1 MAGLKLRRG
10 AAFTLIELLV
20 VIAIIGVLV
29 GLLLPA
35 VQTAREASR
44 RAACQ
49 NKLKQLGLAVHNY
62 ADANKK
68 LPPGY
73 RFVIPPGT
81 ASPVFNTLRSS
92 GLGAWAWS
100 AFLLPYL
107 EESAIYDQHAASL
120 SDPAGM
126 APYPGSE
133 ANGLGARPAVF
144 SCPSDAELPI
154 QGRGNYGT
162 SNYVANYGA
171 HYENS
176 ALTTLGHHGGQGVG
190 YLITESWRW
199 GHLGVFHGN
208 SAYRWKDITDGTSS
222 TIMLGEVSQLDR
234 DWRYINYASEKQG
247 GGRWPCIHSQLKDD
261 GLLMR
266 DVHPDHPIN
275 TRFPDAMDWNYQ
287 HDGFGSL
294 HPGGAMF
301 VFCDGSTHFLDANID
316 SSSSLGTYQR
326 LGMRADGLPVGDY

>member
-1 MAGLKLRRG
+1 MTEIRRRSPAG
-10 AAFTLIELLV
+10 FTLIELLV

-35 VQTAREASR
+35 VQQAREAGR
-44 RAACQ
+44 RASCQ
-49 NKLKQLGLAVHNY
+49 NNLKQLGLAVHNY

-73 RFVIPPGT
+73 RFQIPPGT
-81 ASPVFNTLRSS
+81 ASPVNSTLRFS

-100 AFLLPYL
+100 AFLLPFL
-107 EESAIYDQHAASL
+107 EEGAIYDRHAASL
-120 SDPAGM
+120 SDPAGVG
-126 APYPGSE
+126 PTGGSA
-133 ANGLGARPAVF
+133 ANGLGTRPAVF
-144 SCPSDAELPI
+144 SCPSDAELPV
-154 QGRGNYGT
+154 QGMNGFGT

-171 HYENS
+171 HYGNS
-176 ALTTLGHHGGQGVG
+176 ALTTLGHHGGQQVG
-190 YLITESWRW
+190 YLITEGWTW
-199 GHLGVFHGN
+199 GHSGVFHGN

-222 TIMLGEVSQLDR
+222 TIMLGEVSHLDR
-234 DWRYINYASEKQG
+234 DWNKGRYG
-247 GGRWPCIHSQLKDD
+247 GLGGVAGNWACIPRQLKDD

-275 TRFPDAMDWNYQ
+275 TRFPDAMDWNHE

-301 VFCDGSTHFLDANID
+301 VFCDGSTHFLDENIE

>member
-35 VQTAREASR
+35 VQTAREAGR

-81 ASPVFNTLRSS
+81 TSPVFNTLRKS
-92 GLGAWAWS
+92 GIGAWAWS

-120 SDPAGM
+120 SDPAGV
-126 APYPGSE
+126 APTSGTV
-133 ANGLGARPAVF
+133 ANGLGTRPSVF
-144 SCPSDAELPI
+144 SCPSDAELPV
-154 QGRGNYGT
+154 QGINSYGT
-162 SNYVANYGA
+162 SNYLANYGG
-171 HYENS
+171 HYN
-176 ALTTLGHHGGQGVG
+176 ATTLVHHGGERVG
-190 YLITESWRW
+190 YLIKEKQHYS
-199 GHLGVFHGN
+199 HEGVFHGN
-208 SAYRWKDITDGTSS
+208 SAYQWKDITDGTSS
-222 TIMLGEVSQLDR
+222 TIMLGEVSHLDR
-234 DWRYINYASEKQG
+234 DWNYGLGGVAGNWTCIPKQ
-247 GGRWPCIHSQLKDD
+247 IKDD

-266 DVHPDHPIN
+266 DVHPNHPIN
-275 TRFPDAMDWNYQ
+275 SRLPDGTVNDGALGE

-301 VFCDGSTHFLDANID
+301 VFCDGSTHFLDENIE

>member
-35 VQTAREASR
+35 VQTAREAGR

-81 ASPVFNTLRSS
+81 ASPVFNTLRGS

-120 SDPAGM
+120 SDPNGV
-126 APYPGSE
+126 APTSGTV
-133 ANGLGARPAVF
+133 ANGLGTRPSVF
-144 SCPSDAELPI
+144 ACPSDSELLV
-154 QGRGNYGT
+154 QGINGYGT
-162 SNYVANYGA
+162 SNYVANYGV
-171 HYENS
+171 HYS
-176 ALTTLGHHGGQGVG
+176 GSSLDHHGGQRVG
-190 YLITESWRW
+190 YVISEPFRAS
-199 GHLGVFHGN
+199 HEGVFCWN
-208 SAYRWKDITDGTSS
+208 STYRWKDITDGTSS
-222 TIMLGEVSQLDR
+222 TIMLGEVSHLDR
-234 DWRYINYASEKQG
+234 DWNYGRFG
-247 GGRWPCIHSQLKDD
+247 GLGGVAGNWPCISRQMKDD

-266 DVHPDHPIN
+266 DVHPNHPIN
-275 TRFPDAMDWNYQ
+275 SRLPDSINASWGD

-301 VFCDGSTHFLDANID
+301 VFCDGSTHFLDENIA
-316 SSSSLGTYQR
+316 SSSSPLGTYQR
-326 LGMRADGLPVGDY
+326 LGFRADGLLVEGY

>member
-1 MAGLKLRRG
+1 MVGQQFRRSAG
-10 AAFTLIELLV
+10 FTLVELLV
-20 VIAIIGVLV
+20 VIAIIGVLI

-35 VQTAREASR
+35 VQAAREAGR
-44 RAACQ
+44 RAACS

-81 ASPVFNTLRSS
+81 TSPVFNTLRSS

-100 AFLLPYL
+100 AFLLPFA
-107 EESAIYDQHAASL
+107 EESGIYDQHAASL
-120 SDPAGM
+120 ANPAGV
-126 APYPGSE
+126 APTSGTTS
-133 ANGLGARPAVF
+133 NGLGTRPAVF
-144 SCPSDAELPI
+144 SCPSDAELPV
-154 QGRGNYGT
+154 QGMNFFGT
-162 SNYVANYGA
+162 SNYLANYGG
-171 HYENS
+171 HYN
-176 ALTTLGHHGGQGVG
+176 ATTLGHHGGQGVG
-190 YLITESWRW
+190 YLIKEWQRDS
-199 GHLGVFHGN
+199 HEGVFHGN
-208 SAYRWKDITDGTSS
+208 SAYQWKDIADGTSS
-222 TIMLGEVSQLDR
+222 TIMLGEVSRLDR
-234 DWRYINYASEKQG
+234 DYLWSDTRYAWRG
-247 GGRWPCIHSQLKDD
+247 GVAGNWACIPRELKND

-275 TRFPDAMDWNYQ
+275 TRFPDSADWNNQ

-301 VFCDGSTHFLDANID
+301 VFCDGSTHFLDENIE